1 MERYVV
7 SGEVLAKYAELHT
20 KQTAQVLEFLK
31 LIKKEEKEESS
42 GFSQEEIMR
51 ISEQIKDEKK

>member
-7 SGEVLAKYAELHT
+7 SGEVLAKYADLFS
-20 KQTAQVLEFLK
+20 KNTAQVLEFLK
-31 LIKKEEKEESS
+31 LIKKEEDEKDG

-51 ISEQIKDEKK
+51 ISEQMKEDKK